1 MASSGAS
8 SDGGGEDSAAMAS
21 GDLSSEAAA
30 PVKAE
35 ILLEAFRRMPQH
47 MKWEF
52 FARFLKQWPPYNAQ
66 QQVIVDKFITHF
78 VHAGSDES
86 RGAVLAGVQSKIS
99 ECAEFRRQM
108 QSK

>member
-66 QQVIVDKFITHF
+66 QQVIVDEFIAQF
-78 VHAGSDES
+78 VQRCSALTSAHCQALSNPM
-86 RGAVLAGVQSKIS
+86 LTWT
-99 ECAEFRRQM
+99 C
-108 QSK
+108 